1 MFIDKANIII
11 RAGNG
16 GNGIVSFHREK
27 YISRGGP
34 DGGDGGK
41 GGSVIFEVNPGE
53 NTLLPFRYR
62 HHFYAENGQDGKS
75 SKMYGKNGQD
85 LIIKIPPGTIIRDKN
100 TGKIMFDIGRDKRYV
115 AAKGGKGGWGNSH
128 FATPTRQIPR
138 FAKSGGKGEEKELTL
153 ELKMLAD
160 VGLVGMPNVGKST
173 LLSVMSAARPKIA
186 NYPFTTL
193 SPVLGMVSLGEGKG
207 FVIADIP
214 GLVEGASEG
223 VGLGHD
229 FLRHID
235 RCRLLVHLIDASGT
249 EGRNPLH
256 DIAIIER
263 ELARY
268 DDTLSSRVKI
278 IVANKS
284 DLGVPEEI
292 KEELEAYC
300 QGKDLLL
307 LYLSAAT
314 HQGVDAL
321 LTAIAN
327 LLQDLPPMIEYEPE
341 YEEEELLQEDRSIN
355 IIKQNNIYVVE
366 GEWLLRVMSNVNFDD
381 RESLA
386 YFQKVLRKTGVI
398 EALEYAGIQNGD
410 TVSIYDFE
418 FDFIE

>member
-1 MFIDKANIII
+1 
-11 RAGNG
+11 
-16 GNGIVSFHREK
+16 
-27 YISRGGP
+27 
-34 DGGDGGK
+34 
-41 GGSVIFEVNPGE
+41 
-53 NTLLPFRYR
+53 
-62 HHFYAENGQDGKS
+62 
-75 SKMYGKNGQD
+75 
-85 LIIKIPPGTIIRDKN
+85 
-100 TGKIMFDIGRDKRYV
+100 MFDIGRDKRYV

>member
-41 GGSVIFEVNPGE
+41 GGSVIFEVDPGE

-386 YFQKVLRKTGVI
+386 YFQ
-398 EALEYAGIQNGD
+398 NGD

>member
-1 MFIDKANIII
+1 MTDNKVDF
-11 RAGNG
+11 
-16 GNGIVSFHREK
+16 
-27 YISRGGP
+27 
-34 DGGDGGK
+34 
-41 GGSVIFEVNPGE
+41 
-53 NTLLPFRYR
+53 
-62 HHFYAENGQDGKS
+62 
-75 SKMYGKNGQD
+75 
-85 LIIKIPPGTIIRDKN
+85 
-100 TGKIMFDIGRDKRYV
+100 
-115 AAKGGKGGWGNSH
+115 
-128 FATPTRQIPR
+128 PT
-138 FAKSGGKGEEKELTL
+138 
-153 ELKMLAD
+153 
-160 VGLVGMPNVGKST
+160 
-173 LLSVMSAARPKIA
+173 
-186 NYPFTTL
+186 
-193 SPVLGMVSLGEGKG
+193 LGEGKG

>member
-41 GGSVIFEVNPGE
+41 GGSVIFEVDPGE